1 MITYL
6 TFKENYMY
14 YSLHVAKVFWNI
26 NHYQINSNAKLFKIQ
41 NCNVGYK
48 QR

>member
-1 MITYL
+1 MIMYL

-26 NHYQINSNAKLFKIQ
+26 INHYQINSNAKIFKM
-41 NCNVGYK
+41 
-48 QR
+48 